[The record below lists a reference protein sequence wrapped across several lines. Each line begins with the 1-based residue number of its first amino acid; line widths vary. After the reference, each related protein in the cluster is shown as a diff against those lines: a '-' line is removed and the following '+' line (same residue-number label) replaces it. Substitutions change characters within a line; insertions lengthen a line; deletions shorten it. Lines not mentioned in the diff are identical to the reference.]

1 MRKAVTSPLL
11 ALAVAAMLAA
21 GGCAIPVSSSGKAKP
36 EWTGTY
42 QRQQAERRDRDR
54 DIALRV
60 RTTLN
65 EDPVLGPLDLH
76 IFVNQ
81 GEVTLC
87 GHFPNAKTRDRAIAL
102 AGQVTGVE
110 GVDTDCGKN

>member
-1 MRKAVTSPLL
+1 MRKAVTRSLL
-11 ALAVAAMLAA
+11 ALAAAAVLAA
-21 GGCAIPVSSSGKAKP
+21 GGCAVSVASNGKAQP

-42 QRQQAERRDRDR
+42 QRQQAERKDRDR

-60 RTTLN
+60 RAALN
-65 EDPVLGPLDLH
+65 EDPVLKPLGLR

-87 GHFPNAKTRDRAIAL
+87 GHFPDAKTRDRAVAV
-102 AGQVTGVE
+102 AGQVNGVE
-110 GVDTDCGKN
+110 GVDTDCGN